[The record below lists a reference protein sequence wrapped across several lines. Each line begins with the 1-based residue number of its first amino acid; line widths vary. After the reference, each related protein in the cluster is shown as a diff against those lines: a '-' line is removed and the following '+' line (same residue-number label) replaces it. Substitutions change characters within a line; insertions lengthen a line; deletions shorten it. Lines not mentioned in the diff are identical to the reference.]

1 MEEDDNEETYLSANH
16 IFFNNTNNIKNN
28 TIYIYVYT
36 TVYCGPLP
44 AGKVSV
50 ITRNTGDAKLNTLT
64 APNTLNTTN
73 PAFHAFE
80 NVSDS
85 IASFSGPGG
94 GGGRSKS
101 ISSSSS
107 STRARHGKVLCFL
120 LLLEVGLDFGD
131 AMLIFPTIERREKDD
146 RDLDAAFF
154 FAADDDDADAPT
166 TTRELECPIA
176 NIFRWW
182 WSSSSSARKE

>member
-1 MEEDDNEETYLSANH
+1 MFIAALFRLGRS
-16 IFFNNTNNIKNN
+16 
-28 TIYIYVYT
+28 
-36 TVYCGPLP
+36 P
-44 AGKVSV
+44 SS
-50 ITRNTGDAKLNTLT
+50 RNTGDAKLNTLT

-107 STRARHGKVLCFL
+107 STRARSGVRFL
-120 LLLEVGLDFGD
+120 LLVGLDFGG
-131 AMLIFPTIERREKDD
+131 AMLIFLEREKDVDATTEDD
-146 RDLDAAFF
+146 RDLDAFAF
-154 FAADDDDADAPT
+154 ADDGERRVHCKHFVGLLP
-166 TTRELECPIA
+166 RPSGRVPC
-176 NIFRWW
+176 
-182 WSSSSSARKE
+182 

>member
-1 MEEDDNEETYLSANH
+1 MTL
-16 IFFNNTNNIKNN
+16 IILR
-28 TIYIYVYT
+28 IIRYIYVYT

-131 AMLIFPTIERREKDD
+131 AMLIFPIEREKDD
-146 RDLDAAFF
+146 RDLDDAFF
-154 FAADDDDADAPT
+154 ANFAFLMLISTSATRTAP
-166 TTRELECPIA
+166 R
-176 NIFRWW
+176 
-182 WSSSSSARKE
+182 SSASRAGRPWR

>member
-1 MEEDDNEETYLSANH
+1 MFIAALFRLGRS
-16 IFFNNTNNIKNN
+16 
-28 TIYIYVYT
+28 
-36 TVYCGPLP
+36 P
-44 AGKVSV
+44 S

-107 STRARHGKVLCFL
+107 STRARSGVRFL
-120 LLLEVGLDFGD
+120 LLLVGLDLRRRD
-131 AMLIFPTIERREKDD
+131 AVFPLEREKDVDATTEDD
-146 RDLDAAFF
+146 RDLDA
-154 FAADDDDADAPT
+154 FARRRRCRHADDGERRFASQT
-166 TTRELECPIA
+166 FL
-176 NIFRWW
+176 
-182 WSSSSSARKE
+182 WSSPASVGKSEVIFCIL

>member
-1 MEEDDNEETYLSANH
+1 MY
-16 IFFNNTNNIKNN
+16 TN
-28 TIYIYVYT
+28 
-36 TVYCGPLP
+36 VYCGPLP
-44 AGKVSV
+44 VGKVSV

-107 STRARHGKVLCFL
+107 STRARSGVRFL
-120 LLLEVGLDFGD
+120 LLVGLDFGG
-131 AMLIFPTIERREKDD
+131 AMLIFLEREKDVDATTEDD
-146 RDLDAAFF
+146 RDLDAFAF
-154 FAADDDDADAPT
+154 ADADDAGAPT
-166 TTRELECPIA
+166 TARDECIA
-176 NIFRWW
+176 NISLVFSRV
-182 WSSSSSARKE
+182 RREE

>member
-107 STRARHGKVLCFL
+107 SSTRARHGKVLCFL

-131 AMLIFPTIERREKDD
+131 AMLIFPIEREKDD
-146 RDLDAAFF
+146 RDLDDAF
-154 FAADDDDADAPT
+154 FAADDDADVPT